1 MPRRQSALGDNMP
14 RRICA
19 PEKDRPG
26 HNPPQRQ
33 PAPKQYASKT
43 MWPRQPVPEIMC
55 PGRQNAPEDNVTREK
70 TWLVLLYLML
80 SPGADCLQC
89 RLCPSRADCLRGII
103 VSGADFLRAY
113 CHPWNCVSFIQV
125 ICHTPLPSQIKVN
138 LNLFWVKLFQLGSFL
153 RKNKNLPV
161 ILNLY
166 TGRKTTCCKISETF
180 WKFDTP

>member
-1 MPRRQSALGDNMP
+1 MYFETHPVQWNKWP
-14 RRICA
+14 
-19 PEKDRPG
+19 KDSWDWLTDWRTACHPPG
-26 HNPPQRQ
+26 HIVSGGM
-33 PAPKQYASKT
+33 KGLVHIVSGH
-43 MWPRQPVPEIMC
+43 VVS
-55 PGRQNAPEDNVTREK
+55 GEDC
-70 TWLVLLYLML
+70 LLGIL
-80 SPGADCLQC
+80 SPGADCLQG
-89 RLCPSRADCLRGII
+89 RLSPSRADCLRGII

-138 LNLFWVKLFQLGSFL
+138 LNLFWVKLIQLGSFL